1 MLLLE
6 PVRLFKFPY
15 FYLVRNLETAI
26 LPSVGK
32 VSGWKKK
39 PVWLFGPV
47 RLFNFEQFSS
57 QYAYFDQYAYF
68 GTQSIHV
75 ARFYLVHFAL
85 A

>member
-1 MLLLE
+1 MFLLE

-15 FYLVRNLETAI
+15 FYLVINLETAF
-26 LPSVGK
+26 LPSAVGE
-32 VSGWKKK
+32 KKT

-68 GTQSIHV
+68 GTQSSDFQV
-75 ARFYLVHFAL
+75 GKVFGTRSVPT
-85 A
+85 